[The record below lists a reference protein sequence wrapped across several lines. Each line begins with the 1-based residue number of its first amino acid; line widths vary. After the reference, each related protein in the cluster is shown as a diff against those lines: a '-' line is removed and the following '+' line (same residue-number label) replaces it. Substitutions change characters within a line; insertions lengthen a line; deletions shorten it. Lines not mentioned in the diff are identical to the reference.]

1 MNVSLSSQILST
13 FNYID
18 GFQLVFGSLCNILII
33 VTCLR
38 ESLKNNSSFILMK
51 FISIS
56 NLIGLL
62 GASSVRF
69 FNQVLQLNM
78 QYYNWTFCKVNTVI
92 NLFTFEWIIWIISF
106 VPLQIHFSIKYS
118 NFQQKYLTSFSI
130 HVVCS
135 FVGAILL
142 VANSS
147 LMFVEDVR
155 PKSFNM
161 SDGTLSDSFLLCF
174 VPLEIENV
182 LKYILLVNFI
192 FIYSFH
198 LNKNETLVFK
208 DFILDFKGFN
218 INYVCF
224 CVARL
229 HDFYVSYNQ
238 RTSQI
243 KETS

>member
-1 MNVSLSSQILST
+1 MNFSLSSQILIT

-18 GFQLVFGSLCNILII
+18 GFQLVVGSLCNILII
-33 VTCLR
+33 VTCSR
-38 ESLKNNSSFILMK
+38 ESLKNNSSFVLMK

-69 FNQVLQLNM
+69 FNQVLKLNM
-78 QYYNWTFCKVNTVI
+78 ESNNWTFCKINTVI
-92 NLFTFEWIIWIISF
+92 NLFTFEWILWIISF

-118 NFQQKYLTSFSI
+118 NLHQKYLTSFST

-135 FVGAILL
+135 CIGAILL

-147 LMFVEDVR
+147 LMFVEDFR
-155 PKSFNM
+155 PKSSDI

-182 LKYILLVNFI
+182 LKYVLIVH
-192 FIYSFH
+192 FIYIH
-198 LNKNETLVFK
+198 
-208 DFILDFKGFN
+208 FI
-218 INYVCF
+218 
-224 CVARL
+224 
-229 HDFYVSYNQ
+229 
-238 RTSQI
+238 
-243 KETS
+243 